1 VASHAS
7 AEVRRGQILLAAQSC
22 FSKTGYHKTKMDDIV
37 AAAGLSKGSIYLHFK
52 SKDDVFLALFDE
64 FERQILSEWDDLADE
79 SALETLRRES
89 EIVLDV
95 LLADRGLVEMWS
107 EFLKHPLARERF
119 AEVYRQSRT
128 RLGATIEAG
137 IDAGELRPCDP
148 LHAAA
153 ALTALIE
160 GLLLQAL
167 ADPEFD
173 PRAAW
178 PTSWEIASG
187 GLAVDASQST

>member
-1 VASHAS
+1 MASHAPPG
-7 AEVRRGQILLAAQSC
+7 VRRAQILLAAQSC

-64 FERQILSEWDDLADE
+64 FERQILAAWDDFVDE

-119 AEVYRQSRT
+119 AEVYRQSRM
-128 RLGATIEAG
+128 RLGATITAG
-137 IDAGELRPCDP
+137 IDAGELRLCDP

-153 ALTALIE
+153 AITALIE

-173 PRAAW
+173 PLAAW
-178 PTSWEIASG
+178 PTSWQIASA
-187 GLAVDASQST
+187 GLAVNAGQSA